1 MVKNRFVCSKE
12 NLRNRG
18 YTEEEI
24 YNICQT
30 PVMTDFWL
38 KKGYTEEESEKLI
51 RENQKYASQFVDF
64 DNRLLPSNK
73 EYWIKRGYSEKDSMV
88 KVSNSQRTF
97 SKDICIEKYGKER
110 GLEVFNRRQIK
121 WRESLNKGGNL
132 KIGYSKI
139 SQELFDILNEMVVD
153 NKHFRYATNGGEY
166 KISRKEGGV
175 WMYDFVCLDR
185 NKIIEYQGDMY
196 HANPKIYEEHEY
208 PHPFRKNKTSKEI
221 WDHDKKKKMR
231 ANEEGF
237 EVLYIWDS
245 EFRRV
250 SSDRKKKI
258 IQKCINFLSK

>member
-1 MVKNRFVCSKE
+1 
-12 NLRNRG
+12 
-18 YTEEEI
+18 
-24 YNICQT
+24 
-30 PVMTDFWL
+30 
-38 KKGYTEEESEKLI
+38 
-51 RENQKYASQFVDF
+51 
-64 DNRLLPSNK
+64 
-73 EYWIKRGYSEKDSMV
+73 
-88 KVSNSQRTF
+88 
-97 SKDICIEKYGKER
+97 
-110 GLEVFNRRQIK
+110 
-121 WRESLNKGGNL
+121 
-132 KIGYSKI
+132 
-139 SQELFDILNEMVVD
+139 
-153 NKHFRYATNGGEY
+153 
-166 KISRKEGGV
+166 
-175 WMYDFVCLDR
+175 MYDFACLDR